1 MKKAKR
7 VVALLLAVLV
17 FCTSDSYL
25 YQVLAEEAPI
35 EETTPT
41 DTEGNGGT
49 TDGST
54 NQTGDTQGG
63 NEDGGSENNAG
74 SEAAGGGESLD
85 GSSNTTVPEGTESN
99 TSDQLGTAAIQT
111 LEGGVSQNANAFAT
125 LEGKLNK
132 TQDEI
137 TIQSGDSFDYDLK
150 YVLNAQGSDDTNLYN
165 ALSLTVVLPK
175 GFEVAKDENGNFILS
190 GAGITGSNLIYN
202 TSLKKYTLVIN
213 FERGIE
219 TGAEKSLTVKLK
231 TKNFEIAHLSEFE
244 MDAYFDVTLGSDNH
258 LKVDVDK
265 KAKVTVEADDGWEI
279 DKRHDGGENVQN
291 TDAYRK
297 IDTDTDEYVYTY
309 YIDLTSTKPDGDA
322 DAYGRMNF
330 KKENGEDLFKIIDT
344 LPVAGIKAGAGAKSV
359 KITIGN
365 GEIDLVEGKDY
376 KVAKDAHGDITSFEI
391 TRVNKA
397 SADGEYIPKGA
408 ALPTK
413 YTVEVRYPHAPYKF
427 EYGTQEPWTIVNN
440 ATLDYTLIDGE
451 RKEKDDHAEFLIGEP
466 KNKLDAIQIPIVKY
480 LSLGKGENGS
490 EEIVLDKTTRGKYGI
505 GSIKFKITDTQ
516 GNPIRNN
523 EGSLL
528 DGNSAIFTVGD
539 NGNLSIPKIKDESAD
554 YLLTEIVEDGETGIV
569 KPPTSGFVV
578 RYDATTKKFSI
589 VNANNYKVSLVEV
602 DTKIKVVNTLAK
614 NGAVEFY
621 KYGKDLSGNYN
632 PLDNVSFLFVLKD
645 SEDGGVTVNP
655 GSDGKVRLDGLAS
668 GEYYIYETSSGYYQY
683 DAPNPLLPIGSVE
696 VVDGKLCAP
705 IFSPAQDAP
714 PAGINY
720 KSPFYIN
727 YTNQGSFKIKKVV
740 QNYKDGKV
748 DGKTLLEDPATFE
761 VYGTTNKAPFS
772 EAPTVAGL
780 DGPADGWVRIET
792 LVTEG
797 GEATSSA
804 LKEGYYVILE
814 TESPKNYN
822 IVGNGMTVVQ
832 VEKSKAAKE
841 YEIINYSNQR
851 FDIIKYGTYNGNT
864 IKDGNILKGATFDIY
879 RDAIYSDNP
888 DDIDIIDGKVKV
900 ISDLITEA
908 DGSNLAITEQKELAP
923 GTYYYKETKAPDGF
937 KAKDD
942 SYKEFV
948 VEPGKN
954 ARVVVYNVAESNFG
968 RIIIKKKSAH
978 DEQPMDDVS
987 FEIYSDKECTQL
999 KDTLISGT
1007 ALNGANEIIPGKAQS
1022 KLLPYETYYIK
1033 EVKGEKNADYIVS
1046 SEPIAVTLD
1055 AENKEVTREWLNV
1068 RGIELQIEKVDSKNA
1083 NIKLS
1088 NAKFNLYLSK
1098 DDGTE
1103 ELAYENISDEEGI
1116 YSFGGLIPGAEY
1128 KLYEASAPEGYK
1140 PVKEYSNYVEGKG
1153 LLVGTYTI
1161 PALGGENYQGGF
1173 VYKPEAAIT
1182 NDRLADL
1189 VVLKKTNSPEIN
1201 GGSVA
1206 LQGVEF
1212 KLYEDETLSKEVAT
1226 TNGTTNAEGK
1236 ATWENLIPGKTY
1248 YLKETQTV
1256 DGHELDSRVH
1266 TIVLNPGDNK
1276 TGYATKL
1283 TEIFNNADKGIL
1295 GISKV
1300 SEALNG
1306 EKSPLDNIQFKIID
1320 TDANPNKYVTDS
1332 NGNALTIKN
1341 GQKLFLKAGNY
1352 KLEEVQN
1359 DASAGYTLKE
1369 GTDLTFEIETGKICN
1384 KFTEKPIVNIAKG
1397 QLFVDKKG
1405 VFTDTKGEEVLI
1417 PISGAT
1423 IEIYNATEGFQKQE
1437 EDLKKAPL
1445 KVTPDGKSTVTMSS
1459 SSWESILL
1467 PEGEYWVK
1475 EVYAPEGYEVGANAI
1490 YKIRVTRGQVESQDA
1505 SENGSTNK
1513 IVIKNTPKDYT
1524 TIRLKK
1530 LGPDG
1535 EAITNVE
1542 AGAKFKGYLEVKK
1555 DSDEYKA
1562 ATEAGTVE
1570 EYTDADGTHYLVPCA
1585 IATSGDANGLLQTST
1600 EDGTVLTIPLEVNK
1614 DGKLIYWFKE
1624 IEPPR
1629 PGNYIISNEWSKV
1642 EITADDIGK
1651 IVDKSITNDKKNT
1664 VGGEKTASNSKGQSG
1679 VYLALFEDPIE
1690 AKAVKGYLKTGGF
1703 QNTNDFEDRRKALKS
1718 ALGSALEGSTDN
1730 SIKNPFENKAYNG
1743 IQLDLADEGF
1753 NKIKQIAITD
1763 VNGKYT
1769 FSNLEAGKTYY
1780 IVELLPAEGFAYKFD
1795 NDGVD
1800 STWTVK
1806 YENGEYSTAAESIYN
1821 YVLEELQVKKTT
1833 KVGDY
1838 EIPVEGVLFFV
1849 YPAKEEPKD
1858 SGKYVQASNDKV
1870 AYGFTKA
1877 DGVYTSIPLEIGHY
1891 IVVEADAEDYGSDY
1905 AAENSPYLKPPAS
1918 IEIGNK
1924 DGSKQVPVE
1933 VDGEGE
1939 INSLDGATIQ
1949 NTAKY
1954 GYFALQKRINGSSS
1968 KEQNVTFKL
1977 VKKGEPGNSDSV
1989 IEIPALKINAN
2000 TSESEIWISQL
2011 LPTGT
2016 YTITEESMAGYTIK
2030 DSNGEKKSITFEI
2043 KAGCITGY
2051 DAEKGGFIF
2060 YGDGIIYNNKKE
2072 EIGEFEPEDAKIPL
2086 TFENDKQGSLELT
2099 KKGIRVADD
2108 GTVTEEK
2115 PLEDVEFGLYKRT
2128 GENSKTDID
2137 GKDPSY
2143 TGKTS
2148 STGVLTINDIDAGDY
2163 WLVELNYGSDSDK
2176 AEYEMM
2182 NPIEI
2187 RIEIGQKLTQVKGSN
2202 VLVNESTYGRF
2213 KFKKIDQNSGTGLK
2227 DVGFGIYTKSG
2238 ETYTEVTPNKLY
2250 TSGSDGTVI
2259 SEPLP
2264 AGTYYVKEVS
2274 AKQDYLGNKN
2284 TYFKFEVMAKTLT
2297 DYSSVVDKQIK
2308 NERVFALKFKKG
2320 DSQDKALDGA
2330 KFVMST
2336 DKSEVDKADKDS
2348 VASDKLMI
2356 AESKDGGQVTFS
2368 GLTIGGTNTSATKT
2382 FYVKEVVAP
2391 KTSKDGKVTE
2401 EYILSNKVHT
2411 ITVGYKDIA
2420 STGVYV
2426 YEPKIN
2432 EKTIT
2437 VRNDRKGKFTF
2448 KKVGSW
2454 LEEGVSGVKPLEDAE
2469 FSFYKVDAIGDAI
2482 KEDAKSVDT
2491 VKTNKKGVG
2500 TTIPLE
2506 AGVYAFKETKAPEGF
2521 ELLETTFWVVID
2533 NNEVKN
2539 DYYTSKDSKTT
2550 DNINNDAQD
2559 GDFFL
2564 MKYDGKKGDEISS
2577 LHPLDDSVFRLE
2589 KYIGEL
2595 ASGEEPEADD
2605 AKWEPVNKVNPY
2617 IRPTAKSGYPSGYL
2631 TPGWYRVIEDEVA
2644 SKPKYTDDNG
2654 VDSPVTFSIDT
2665 TPIQFQIFAG
2675 QTTNVYAYNSPKVTV
2690 QLTKYGDTNNN
2701 GEIDKDID
2709 VKLSGGKFKLT
2720 YDVEGNHTVKG
2731 ASKDLAIANGGVV
2744 TWNAIDAF
2752 ADNEHAEWVNPDNKY
2767 DGLKVY
2773 VHEVSVGT
2781 NNQNYDINEKPT
2793 AIIIVPGK
2801 KVTDNLIF
2809 TGEMLDAS
2817 NKGVINIVKTDGE
2830 GNYLAGAKFT
2840 ISEKLADNT
2849 YKQRDEVVS
2858 TGDSAGVTSKALPAA
2873 KEGTTYKITEVE
2885 APKSY
2890 MLDANYTVLE
2900 QEVTLYPNQA
2910 VPVSVEFT
2918 NKKVPENKADNFAGT
2933 KGIKLPESSN
2943 YSERVV
2949 LGESLITK
2957 ADGQNLGFKIS
2968 GFAKGDNV
2976 YPAETLAVED
2986 KGIKLYSAK
2995 DGGNRDKE
3003 ISLTR
3008 AEDVTS
3014 VKDYK
3019 INSITVHAATN
3030 SAEAN
3035 PLAKNLTVSAKLYIM
3050 DSFDNLDHGTYVEVK
3065 DEAIVS
3071 QLADLSNDQIIDFN
3085 AAGLNVYGFKVVY
3098 ENVLKSFKTDG
3109 IEFNATFANRSNW
3122 PLLGD
3127 NKPLPEVR
3135 FIYNQAS
3142 IIWRECIK
3150 GSDGK
3155 NIIKED
3161 TTKNTNQVWAE
3172 VPTYQKDFPKVT
3184 LTNEIRNP
3192 KTTGYAPGED
3202 VTYLLTATNVE
3213 KENGPNFT
3221 SPIISFR
3228 MPGDTTLREEYSDGQ
3243 PYIILLTR
3251 NGQDPEPVTAFEV
3264 SYVTEYNGDKIYP
3277 FISRGMDGLN
3287 EDTTRSTTQYSLT
3300 FEGLVLE
3307 PGDQLSIQFVG
3318 EISEDKK
3325 TGVTG
3330 KTDLVKLF
3338 EPAYLSSAY
3347 KVEKTAENPNG
3358 MSFKKGYDH
3367 DVLIT
3372 SGKERDI
3379 VDAASNQSGME
3390 YIRAIV
3396 ETSLL
3401 DHSDVRIHKEISTD
3415 NSNWL
3420 GRGIT
3425 AEVNSGGSIYYRL
3438 TVMNYSS
3445 NVQKTARILDVLPF
3459 AGDTMGVSGKP
3470 RDTDIPVPTADRD
3483 NLTVVKVHDE
3493 GQKAKEYYYVE
3504 ENLGDNSFVGNTKDV
3519 NPDLYAPLLV
3529 VDTMT
3534 AWSNWKPTLPTGDEL
3549 RKVSAVGLDID
3560 FGEAGLKPGESY
3572 SVVLEMKAPSFS
3584 TAQSEEF
3591 VGKYMN
3597 NAVMANKL
3605 MAGDE
3610 SFSSKA
3616 VLERNP
3622 VKARM
3627 VLPKGELGDR
3637 VWYDSNNDGIQDADE
3652 KGIIGATVDLYKTTY
3667 YKLEGSDKVLSMTSK
3682 VDSMKTDDEG
3692 KYLFKEL
3699 DCNYLKASGDSVDT
3713 EDPYNYVGNKYYEY
3727 HIQVTLPE
3735 NDLRVPTLKNIGDDT
3750 KDSDIERIDPDTKR
3764 DISDRVRLE
3773 IKNENGELVP
3783 EKNYDLDAGYIDSYT
3798 IGNYVWED
3806 GNYDGYQNEN
3816 EKGVSGVS
3824 VKLYQV
3830 DGKDG
3835 KIADNQ
3841 MPIKTTVTST
3851 DGKYQFEGLNKG
3863 YYVVE
3868 FDVSALTYKDEEGN
3882 RWHSYT
3888 FTDSP
3893 AEQEWPHEYDNDAIN
3908 ELSGSNGKVSR
3919 TNVIEISNEAL
3930 EEAKIDD
3937 RRDMRW
3943 DAGLVKYSAL
3953 GGLAFEDLDY
3963 DHLHIDDYLALEGI
3977 DVYLYDV
3984 TSEAGEG
3991 KLVDQTKTNS
4001 EGRYLFENLK
4011 IKADEYRDYKIKF
4024 VFPDDLSIVEGNQ
4037 DASEV
4042 VNSGS
4047 TSYAVDAKLDT
4058 DSKVD
4063 SDVNTY
4069 MPKDGSD
4076 NGLNQVGYINRVR
4089 LYQGMRSITWDA
4101 GANKR
4106 SAIGDRVWLDDNRDG
4121 LQGPTEKGLQ
4131 GIRVELQYKDKP
4143 SETWEFKA
4151 RTYTDANGKYLFKNL
4166 ESSDA
4171 IERVYRVV
4179 FVLDESDRQVTLC
4192 NVRDSLTEIDSDG
4205 NEVVI
4210 VEANAETDSDA
4221 LLFYHADIVNP
4232 DLSDPTYPNCTGG
4245 YVTSAIKPGYGET
4258 DLTWDA
4264 GVIPVL
4270 ASLGDYMWHDIDY
4283 DGIQDSD
4290 EEPVAGARIAL
4301 ERNDLNARTVSG
4313 WKEVASTY
4321 TDDTG
4326 YYAFHLINPG
4336 NYRVRFY
4343 IPDGYTATK
4352 YNRGEGDN
4360 DSHASRRADGNSYY
4374 SRQVYLKEATFDQTL
4389 DAGIY
4394 NPKERV
4400 VRRTVR
4406 NYRRRVR
4413 SGDNSSLMLWSLL
4426 LMGSIGVISIGGISK
4441 KRKKKIKKAKM
4452 TS

>member
-25 YQVLAEEAPI
+25 YQVLAEEAPT
-35 EETTPT
+35 EETTPGA
-41 DTEGNGGT
+41 TEGKV
-49 TDGST
+49 DGST
-54 NQTGDTQGG
+54 DQTGNTQGG
-63 NEDGGSENNAG
+63 NEGGSSENNAG
-74 SEAAGGGESLD
+74 SEVAGGSESQD
-85 GSSNTTVPEGTESN
+85 VSSNTTVPEGTESS
-99 TSDQLGTAAIQT
+99 TSNQPGTAAIQT
-111 LEGGVSQNANAFAT
+111 LEGGLSQNANAFAT

-528 DGNSAIFTVGD
+528 DGNNAIFTVGD

-714 PAGINY
+714 PAGVNY

-740 QNYKDGKV
+740 QNYEDGKEK
-748 DGKTLLEDPATFE
+748 DKTLLKSPATFE

-772 EAPTVAGL
+772 EPPTVAGL

-814 TESPKNYN
+814 TQSPKNYN

-832 VEKSKAAKE
+832 VEKSNAAKE

-879 RDAIYSDNP
+879 RDAIYSD
-888 DDIDIIDGKVKV
+888 DTTDEKVKV
-900 ISDLITEA
+900 ISGLKTEA
-908 DGSNLAITEQKELAP
+908 DGSNLAITKQEDLAP

-937 KAKDD
+937 KAEED

-954 ARVVVYNVAESNFG
+954 ARVIVYNVAESDFG
-968 RIIIKKKSAH
+968 RIIIEKKDAH
-978 DEQPMDDVS
+978 DGQPMNGVE
-987 FEIYSDKECTQL
+987 FEIYGDKECTIL
-999 KDTLISGT
+999 KDTLTSGT
-1007 ALNGANEIIPGKAQS
+1007 ALNGANEKIPGKAQS
-1022 KLLPYETYYIK
+1022 KLLPYKTYYIK
-1033 EVKGEKNADYIVS
+1033 EVKGDKNAGYIVS
-1046 SEPIAVTLD
+1046 SEPIAVTIN
-1055 AENKEVTREWLNV
+1055 AQNKEVTKEWLNK
-1068 RGIELQIEKVDSKNA
+1068 RGIELQIKKVDSKNA

-1088 NAKFNLYLSK
+1088 DAKFNLYLSK
-1098 DDGTE
+1098 DDETE
-1103 ELAYENISDEEGI
+1103 ELAYENITGTQGV
-1116 YSFGGLIPGAEY
+1116 YSFGGLIPGAKY
-1128 KLYEASAPEGYK
+1128 KLYEVSAPTGYK

-1161 PALGGENYQGGF
+1161 PALGGENYKDGF
-1173 VYKPEAAIT
+1173 VYKPEVAVT

-1189 VVLKKTNSPEIN
+1189 VVLKKTNSPDIN
-1201 GGSVA
+1201 GGYTA
-1206 LQGVEF
+1206 LSGAKF
-1212 KLYEDETLSKEVAT
+1212 KLYEKYENGTLSKEVAT

-1236 ATWENLIPGKTY
+1236 ATWTDLIPGKTY
-1248 YLKETQTV
+1248 YLKETETV
-1256 DGHELDSRVH
+1256 DGHELDSTVH
-1266 TIVLNPGDNK
+1266 EIVLNPGDNK
-1276 TGYATKL
+1276 TGYDTNL
-1283 TEIFNNADKGIL
+1283 TEITNNADKGIL
-1295 GISKV
+1295 RISKV
-1300 SEALNG
+1300 SEAVDGKQSLLNDI
-1306 EKSPLDNIQFKIID
+1306 LFKIID

-1352 KLEEVQN
+1352 KLEEVQ
-1359 DASAGYTLKE
+1359 DSASEGYTLEE
-1369 GTDLTFEIETGKICN
+1369 GTDLTFKIETGKICN
-1384 KFTEKPIVNIAKG
+1384 KFTENPIVNIAKG
-1397 QLFVDKKG
+1397 QLFVKKVG
-1405 VFTDTKGEEVLI
+1405 LYTDSNNNPLEFDI
-1417 PISGAT
+1417 PEAEGAT
-1423 IEIYNATEGFQKQE
+1423 IKIF
-1437 EDLKKAPL
+1437 
-1445 KVTPDGKSTVTMSS
+1445 KSTGKKSIDLQGTPIKADPSKPDSTEIKVGDLS
-1459 SSWESILL
+1459 SILL
-1467 PEGEYWVK
+1467 PEGDYWVQETK
-1475 EVYAPEGYEVGANAI
+1475 APEGYKKKDNELDNV
-1490 YKIRVTRGQVESQDA
+1490 YLVHVTRGVITKAQES
-1505 SENGSTNK
+1505 STSDEVTNYVK
-1513 IVIKNTPKDYT
+1513 IQNEPEDLTR
-1524 TIRLKK
+1524 IRITKV
-1530 LGPDG
+1530 GPDNQPIIG
-1535 EAITNVE
+1535 TAT
-1542 AGAKFKGYLEVKK
+1542 GAYFDAYLEVSKEK
-1555 DSDEYKA
+1555 FDDSSAVGK
-1562 ATEAGTVE
+1562 TTV
-1570 EYTDADGTHYLVPCA
+1570 TDKEVHYLIPVKVSTSSGSGYEMVTSTADGTA
-1585 IATSGDANGLLQTST
+1585 IS
-1600 EDGTVLTIPLEVNK
+1600 IPLDSSES
-1614 DGKLIYWFKE
+1614 LTYWFKE
-1624 IEPPR
+1624 TAAPKE
-1629 PGNYIISNEWSKV
+1629 GYIIKDEWSKV
-1642 EITADDIGK
+1642 SVGADDIGK
-1651 IVDKSITNDKKNT
+1651 VVELRVVNDKANTAPGTKNAPT
-1664 VGGEKTASNSKGQSG
+1664 TAGKQG
-1679 VYLALFEDPIE
+1679 VYVALFESSAD
-1690 AKAVKGYLKTGGF
+1690 AASVKNFLKAGGF
-1703 QNTNDFEDRRKALKS
+1703 QNDMNYVANRKALKS
-1718 ALGSALEGSTDN
+1718 ALNTALGTPVN
-1730 SIKNPFENKAYNG
+1730 NYIKNPFTNG
-1743 IQLDLADEGF
+1743 TFEGVQLNLATAGF
-1753 NKIKQIAITD
+1753 NKIKQIAITNSTGEYKFKD
-1763 VNGKYT
+1763 LSVG
-1769 FSNLEAGKTYY
+1769 TYH
-1780 IVELLPAEGFAYKFD
+1780 IVELLPADGFAYTFGPGDSDTQLEVTYNSALNEYETSSVAID
-1795 NDGVD
+1795 NFP
-1800 STWTVK
+1800 
-1806 YENGEYSTAAESIYN
+1806 
-1821 YVLEELQVKKTT
+1821 LEQLRVKKQTE
-1833 KVGDY
+1833 VGGY
-1838 EIPVEGVLFFV
+1838 VIPVNGVLFIV
-1849 YPAKEEPKD
+1849 YPAQLKSGSETEYERVPK
-1858 SGKYVQASNDKV
+1858 AAKV
-1870 AYGFTKA
+1870 AHGYTENG
-1877 DGVYTSIPLEIGHY
+1877 GIYTSIPLQAGHY
-1891 IVVEADAEDYGSDY
+1891 IVVEADKGEYSEYAESGSAY
-1905 AAENSPYLKPPAS
+1905 AEPPEFIEVGEDDKGIKPTGGEVH
-1918 IEIGNK
+1918 IEV
-1924 DGSKQVPVE
+1924 SKTA
-1933 VDGEGE
+1933 G
-1939 INSLDGATIQ
+1939 INAITEATTFV

-1954 GYFALQKRINGSSS
+1954 GRFRLQKQVDKNGASETAPTTVKFELQKTGEST
-1968 KEQNVTFKL
+1968 KET
-1977 VKKGEPGNSDSV
+1977 
-1989 IEIPALKINAN
+1989 ITRTIPANSN
-2000 TSESEIWISQL
+2000 VSEIFLSEL
-2011 LPTGT
+2011 LPTGE
-2016 YTITEESMAGYTIK
+2016 YTITEIEMNGYTIK
-2030 DSNGEKKSITFEI
+2030 DETGKPKSITFQI
-2043 KAGCITGY
+2043 KAGCVTGY
-2051 DAEKGGFIF
+2051 DEDKLVFYSDDKKIYDIDNQEIDTYSTPDDQKPLIF
-2060 YGDGIIYNNKKE
+2060 KNN
-2072 EIGEFEPEDAKIPL
+2072 
-2086 TFENDKQGSLELT
+2086 KQGSLELT
-2099 KKGIRVADD
+2099 KKGLQVNSTN
-2108 GTVTEEK
+2108 GTLNKENLLK
-2115 PLEDVEFGLYKRT
+2115 GVEFGLYKRT

-2137 GKDPSY
+2137 GKTPSY

-2148 STGVLTINDIDAGDY
+2148 STGVLAINDIDAGDY
-2163 WLVELNYGSDSDK
+2163 WLVELKYGNDSDK

-2182 NPIEI
+2182 DPIEI

-2213 KFKKIDQNSGTGLK
+2213 KFKKIDQNSGAGLQ
-2227 DVGFGIYTKSG
+2227 DVKFRIYTESNGNYK
-2238 ETYTEVTPNKLY
+2238 EVEPGVEY
-2250 TSGSDGTVI
+2250 TSVDDGTVI

-2274 AKQDYLGNKN
+2274 PKSGYLGNNN
-2284 TYFKFEVMAKTLT
+2284 TYFEFAVTAKKLT

-2356 AESKDGGQVTFS
+2356 AESKEGGQVTFN
-2368 GLTIGGTNTSATKT
+2368 GLTIGGDNTSATKT

-2391 KTSKDGKVTE
+2391 KTSKDGRVTE
-2401 EYILSNKVHT
+2401 EYILSNEVHT
-2411 ITVGYKDIA
+2411 ITVGYTDIA
-2420 STGVYV
+2420 SKGVYE

-2432 EKTIT
+2432 EETIT

-2491 VKTNKKGVG
+2491 VKTNKEGVG

-2521 ELLETTFWVVID
+2521 ELLETTFWVVIE
-2533 NNEVKN
+2533 NNKEKN
-2539 DYYTSKDSKTT
+2539 DYYTSKDSETT

-2577 LHPLDDSVFRLE
+2577 LHPLDNSVFKLE

-2675 QTTNVYAYNSPKVTV
+2675 QTTNVYAYNSPRVTV

-2720 YDVEGNHTVKG
+2720 YDAEGNHTVKG
-2731 ASKDLAIANGGVV
+2731 ASTDLAIANGGVV

-2781 NNQNYDINEKPT
+2781 NNQNYNINEKPT

-2840 ISEKLADNT
+2840 ISEKTADNT
-2849 YKQRDEVVS
+2849 YEQRDEVVS

-2900 QEVTLYPNQA
+2900 KEVTLYPNQA

-2918 NKKVPENKADNFAGT
+2918 NKKVPENKTDDFAGT

-2957 ADGQNLGFKIS
+2957 ADGQNLYFKIS
-2968 GFAKGDNV
+2968 GFAEGDNA

-3008 AEDVTS
+3008 AEDVTE

-3035 PLAKNLTVSAKLYIM
+3035 PLAKKLTVSAKLYIM

-3529 VDTMT
+3529 VDTTT